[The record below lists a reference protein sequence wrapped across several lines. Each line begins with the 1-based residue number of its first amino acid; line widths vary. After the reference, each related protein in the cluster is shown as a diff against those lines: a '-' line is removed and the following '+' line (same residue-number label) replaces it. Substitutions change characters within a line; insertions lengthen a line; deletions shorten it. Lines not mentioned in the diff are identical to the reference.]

1 MEVLANTI
9 LQEKEVRGIQIGKE
23 ELKLSLQTTW
33 LYTENLKEPG
43 KKTSGNNK
51 QLQQVCRI

>member
-43 KKTSGNNK
+43 KKISGNNK
-51 QLQQVCRI
+51 QL